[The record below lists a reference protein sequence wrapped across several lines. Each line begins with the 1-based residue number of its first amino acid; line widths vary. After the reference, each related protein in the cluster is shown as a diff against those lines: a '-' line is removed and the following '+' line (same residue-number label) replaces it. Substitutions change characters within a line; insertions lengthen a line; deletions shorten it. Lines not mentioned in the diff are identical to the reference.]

1 LVKLTEP
8 KNYKNM
14 NLLKITAFL
23 FLSILFQ
30 VSTILSQE
38 KCDTSFLKQHLTT
51 ITKRDKA
58 RHFMNPD
65 ELDSVAS
72 FIYQEFSKSADSVY
86 YQTYRANGTTYRNV
100 IAIFGSKNEK
110 RIIVGAHY
118 DVCGNQEGA
127 DDNASGTVGLLELSR
142 MLKGKTIYNR
152 IELVAY
158 TLEEPPFFRTD
169 YMGSAIHAKS
179 IEPIK
184 DKVLGMIS
192 LEMIGYF
199 SDKKNSQEYPLGIL
213 KWVYGGKGN
222 YITLVRKSAAGK
234 FVKKFIKKYKKTKQ
248 IKSKKFAA
256 TRSLPGIDFSDHLN
270 YWNIG
275 IDALMITDTSFYRNK
290 NYHKETDTME
300 TLDFARMAKVI
311 DATYQVLVSY

>member
-1 LVKLTEP
+1 MKFF
-8 KNYKNM
+8 
-14 NLLKITAFL
+14 KITI
-23 FLSILFQ
+23 ILFSSFL
-30 VSTILSQE
+30 VIKPKILSQN
-38 KCDTSFLKQHLTT
+38 KADTNLIKQHLTA
-51 ITKRDKA
+51 ITKREKA
-58 RHFMNPD
+58 RHFANPD
-65 ELDSVAS
+65 ALDSVAAY
-72 FIYQEFSKSADSVY
+72 IYREFEKSADSIY

-100 IAIFGSKNEK
+100 IAVFGSKNQK

-142 MLKGKTIYNR
+142 MLKGKELKNR
-152 IELVAY
+152 IDLVAY

-179 IEPIK
+179 IEPVK
-184 DKVLGMIS
+184 DHVLGMIS

-213 KWVYGGKGN
+213 KWFYGRKGN
-222 YITLVRKSAAGK
+222 YITLVRKNTAGK
-234 FVKKFIKKYKKTKQ
+234 FVKQFIKKYKKTKQ
-248 IKSKKFAA
+248 VTAKKFAA
-256 TRSLPGIDFSDHLN
+256 PRSLPGIDFSDHLN

-300 TLDFARMAKVI
+300 TLDFSRMAKVI

>member
-1 LVKLTEP
+1 
-8 KNYKNM
+8 M

-51 ITKRDKA
+51 ITKREKA
-58 RHFMNPD
+58 RHFANP
-65 ELDSVAS
+65 EVLDSVADY
-72 FIYQEFSKSADSVY
+72 IYCEFEKSADSVY

>member
-1 LVKLTEP
+1 
-8 KNYKNM
+8 M

-51 ITKRDKA
+51 ITKREKA
-58 RHFMNPD
+58 RHFANP
-65 ELDSVAS
+65 EVLDSVADY
-72 FIYQEFSKSADSVY
+72 IYREFEKSADSVY

-100 IAIFGSKNEK
+100 IAVFGSKNEK

-142 MLKGKTIYNR
+142 MLRGKELKNR
-152 IELVAY
+152 IDLIAY

-179 IEPIK
+179 IEPVK
-184 DKVLGMIS
+184 DQVLGMIS

-213 KWVYGGKGN
+213 KWFYGRKGN
-222 YITLVRKSAAGK
+222 YITLVRKNTAGK
-234 FVKKFIKKYKKTKQ
+234 FVKNFIKKYKKPKQ

-256 TRSLPGIDFSDHLN
+256 PRSLPGIDFSDHLN

>member
-1 LVKLTEP
+1 MKFF
-8 KNYKNM
+8 
-14 NLLKITAFL
+14 KITI
-23 FLSILFQ
+23 ILFSSFL
-30 VSTILSQE
+30 VIKPKILSQN
-38 KCDTSFLKQHLTT
+38 KADTNLIKQHLTA
-51 ITKRDKA
+51 ITKREKA
-58 RHFMNPD
+58 RHFANP
-65 ELDSVAS
+65 EVLDSVATY
-72 FIYQEFSKSADSVY
+72 IYREFEKSADTIY
-86 YQTYRANGTTYRNV
+86 YQSYRANGTTYRNV
-100 IAIFGSKNEK
+100 IAVFGSKNQK

-142 MLKGKTIYNR
+142 MLKGKELKNR
-152 IELVAY
+152 IDLVAY

-179 IEPIK
+179 IEPVK
-184 DKVLGMIS
+184 DHVLGMIS

-213 KWVYGGKGN
+213 KWFYGGKGN
-222 YITLVRKSAAGK
+222 YITLVRKNTAGK
-234 FVKKFIKKYKKTKQ
+234 FVKQFIKKYKKTKQ

-256 TRSLPGIDFSDHLN
+256 PRSLPGIDFSDHLN

-300 TLDFARMAKVI
+300 TLDFAKMAKVI

>member
-1 LVKLTEP
+1 MAT
-8 KNYKNM
+8 Y
-14 NLLKITAFL
+14 
-23 FLSILFQ
+23 
-30 VSTILSQE
+30 
-38 KCDTSFLKQHLTT
+38 
-51 ITKRDKA
+51 
-58 RHFMNPD
+58 
-65 ELDSVAS
+65 
-72 FIYQEFSKSADSVY
+72 IYREFEKSADTIY

-100 IAIFGSKNEK
+100 IAVFGSKNQK

-142 MLKGKTIYNR
+142 MLKGKELKNR
-152 IELVAY
+152 IDIVAY

-184 DKVLGMIS
+184 DQVLGMIS

-199 SDKKNSQEYPLGIL
+199 SDMKNSQEYPLGIL
-213 KWVYGGKGN
+213 KWFYGRKGN
-222 YITLVRKSAAGK
+222 YITLVRKNTAGK
-234 FVKKFIKKYKKTKQ
+234 FVKQFIKKYKKTKQ
-248 IKSKKFAA
+248 ITSKKFAA
-256 TRSLPGIDFSDHLN
+256 PRSLPGIDFSDHLN

>member
-1 LVKLTEP
+1 
-8 KNYKNM
+8 M

-51 ITKRDKA
+51 ITKREKA
-58 RHFMNPD
+58 RHFANP
-65 ELDSVAS
+65 EVLDSVADY
-72 FIYQEFSKSADSVY
+72 IYREFEKSADSVY

-100 IAIFGSKNEK
+100 IAVFGSKNEK

-142 MLKGKTIYNR
+142 MLKGKIIYNR

>member
-1 LVKLTEP
+1 
-8 KNYKNM
+8 
-14 NLLKITAFL
+14 
-23 FLSILFQ
+23 
-30 VSTILSQE
+30 
-38 KCDTSFLKQHLTT
+38 
-51 ITKRDKA
+51 
-58 RHFMNPD
+58 
-65 ELDSVAS
+65 
-72 FIYQEFSKSADSVY
+72 
-86 YQTYRANGTTYRNV
+86 
-100 IAIFGSKNEK
+100 
-110 RIIVGAHY
+110 
-118 DVCGNQEGA
+118 
-127 DDNASGTVGLLELSR
+127 

>member
-1 LVKLTEP
+1 MSR
-8 KNYKNM
+8 NYDSM
-14 NLLKITAFL
+14 NLLKIKSL
-23 FLSILFQ
+23 FFVSILFQ

-38 KCDTSFLKQHLTT
+38 KCDTSLLKQHLTT
-51 ITKRDKA
+51 ITKREKA
-58 RHFMNPD
+58 RHFANP
-65 ELDSVAS
+65 EVLDSVAS
-72 FIYQEFSKSADSVY
+72 YIYRDFEKSADSVY
-86 YQTYRANGTTYRNV
+86 YQTYQANGTTYRNV
-100 IAIFGSKNEK
+100 IAVFGSKNEK
-110 RIIVGAHY
+110 RIIIGAHY

-127 DDNASGTVGLLELSR
+127 DDNGSGTVALLELSR
-142 MLKGKTIYNR
+142 MLKGKKLKNQID
-152 IELVAY
+152 LVAY

-184 DKVLGMIS
+184 DQVLGMIS
-192 LEMIGYF
+192 IEMIGYF
-199 SDKKNSQEYPLGIL
+199 SDEKKSQDYPLGIL
-213 KWVYGGKGN
+213 KWFYGGKGN
-222 YITLVRKSAAGK
+222 YITLVRKSSAGK
-234 FVKKFIKKYKKTKQ
+234 FVKRFIRNYKKTKQ
-248 IKSKKFAA
+248 IRTKKFAA
-256 TRSLPGIDFSDHLN
+256 PRSLPGIDFSDHLN

>member
-1 LVKLTEP
+1 MVKLTEP

-14 NLLKITAFL
+14 NLFKITAFL

-38 KCDTSFLKQHLTT
+38 KCDTSFLKQHLTA
-51 ITKRDKA
+51 ITKREKA
-58 RHFMNPD
+58 RHFANP
-65 ELDSVAS
+65 EVLDSVADY
-72 FIYQEFSKSADSVY
+72 IYREFEKSADSV
-86 YQTYRANGTTYRNV
+86 TYRNV
-100 IAIFGSKNEK
+100 IAVFGSKNQN

-118 DVCGNQEGA
+118 DVCGDQEGA
-127 DDNASGTVGLLELSR
+127 DDNGSGTVALLELSR
-142 MLKGKTIYNR
+142 MLKGKKLKNR
-152 IELVAY
+152 IDLVAY

-184 DKVLGMIS
+184 DQVLGMIS
-192 LEMIGYF
+192 IEMIGYF

-213 KWVYGGKGN
+213 KWFYGRKGN
-222 YITLVRKSAAGK
+222 YITLVRKNTAGK
-234 FVKKFIKKYKKTKQ
+234 FVKQFIKKYKKTKQ
-248 IKSKKFAA
+248 ITSKKFAA
-256 TRSLPGIDFSDHLN
+256 PRSLPGIDFSDHLN

-300 TLDFARMAKVI
+300 TLDFSRMAKVI

>member
-1 LVKLTEP
+1 MKF
-8 KNYKNM
+8 
-14 NLLKITAFL
+14 LKITI
-23 FLSILFQ
+23 ILFSSFL
-30 VSTILSQE
+30 VIKPKILSQN
-38 KCDTSFLKQHLTT
+38 KADTNLIKQHLTT
-51 ITKRDKA
+51 ITKREKA
-58 RHFMNPD
+58 RHFANP
-65 ELDSVAS
+65 EVLDSAADY
-72 FIYQEFSKSADSVY
+72 IYREFKKSADSVY

-100 IAIFGSKNEK
+100 IAVFGSKNQK

-142 MLKGKTIYNR
+142 MLKGKELKNR
-152 IELVAY
+152 IDLVAY

-179 IEPIK
+179 IEPVK
-184 DKVLGMIS
+184 DHVLGMIS

-213 KWVYGGKGN
+213 KWFYGGKGN
-222 YITLVRKSAAGK
+222 YITLVRKNTAGK
-234 FVKKFIKKYKKTKQ
+234 FVKQFIKKYKKTKQ
-248 IKSKKFAA
+248 VTAKKFAA
-256 TRSLPGIDFSDHLN
+256 PRSLPGIDFSDHLN

>member
-1 LVKLTEP
+1 MKFF
-8 KNYKNM
+8 
-14 NLLKITAFL
+14 KITI
-23 FLSILFQ
+23 ILFSSFL
-30 VSTILSQE
+30 VIKPKILSQN
-38 KCDTSFLKQHLTT
+38 KADTNLIKQHLTA
-51 ITKRDKA
+51 ITKREKA
-58 RHFMNPD
+58 RHFANPD
-65 ELDSVAS
+65 ALDSVAAY
-72 FIYQEFSKSADSVY
+72 IYREFEKSADTIY

-100 IAIFGSKNEK
+100 IAVFGSKNQK

-142 MLKGKTIYNR
+142 MLKGKELKNR
-152 IELVAY
+152 IDIVAY

-184 DKVLGMIS
+184 DQVLGMIS

-199 SDKKNSQEYPLGIL
+199 SDMKNSQEYPLGIL
-213 KWVYGGKGN
+213 KWFYGGKGN
-222 YITLVRKSAAGK
+222 YITLVRKNTAGK
-234 FVKKFIKKYKKTKQ
+234 FVKQFIKKYKKTKQ

-256 TRSLPGIDFSDHLN
+256 PRSLPGIDFSDHLN

-300 TLDFARMAKVI
+300 TLDFAKMAKVI